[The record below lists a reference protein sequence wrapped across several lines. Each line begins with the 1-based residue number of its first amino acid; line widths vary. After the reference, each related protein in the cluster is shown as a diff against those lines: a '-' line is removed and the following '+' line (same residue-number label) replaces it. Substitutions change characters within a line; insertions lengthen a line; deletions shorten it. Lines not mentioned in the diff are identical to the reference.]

1 MTDIVRLI
9 VTQREEYEEGGLTPS
24 SFGTD
29 IVQDSS
35 YSSYSTF
42 LQIYLMIA
50 FLQIYLTIAYLLCL
64 CFPSDSSSPVLLLF
78 VQYAF

>member
-9 VTQREEYEEGGLTPS
+9 VTQRVEYEEGGQTPS
-24 SFGTD
+24 SFGTS

-42 LQIYLMIA
+42 LQIYL
-50 FLQIYLTIAYLLCL
+50 TIASHPCL
-64 CFPSDSSSPVLLLF
+64 SFPSDSSLCSYLLIIKILH
-78 VQYAF
+78 VE